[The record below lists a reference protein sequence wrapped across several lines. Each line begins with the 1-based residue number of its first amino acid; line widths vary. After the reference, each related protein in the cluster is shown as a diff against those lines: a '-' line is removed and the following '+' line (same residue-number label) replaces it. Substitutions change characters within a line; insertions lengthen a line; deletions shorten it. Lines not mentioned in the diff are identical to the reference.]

1 MSVALQN
8 LIGAV
13 RRSAPDL
20 VDEWEATA
28 WIESFGWTDE
38 RIRHAF
44 GLADTRAMGRHV
56 FEQPVDPD
64 SVRPEPAPSPRA
76 ERTWVTLVGAY
87 SRTLIYALPWLV
99 MFAIE
104 AVWPDAFDTQPE
116 MAGPISVAVMFSLIC
131 TGGYVQA
138 IARKGSFY
146 LGMNQLVLARH
157 VGVLLCRGG
166 MMTTGL
172 LALGGMAAG
181 EYFDIF
187 GSTSARL
194 VATFYFVALS
204 SLWLACAMVSLV
216 SSHWRVPLIYLGAG
230 AVFLVARVYGGA
242 STLAAHTFAVITAV
256 ILAVGLAIDA
266 FRGSSQRDTRTERV
280 ILPRTPVLLH
290 SLLPHFMYGLAYF
303 TFLFA
308 DRLCAGS
315 ALPLTSGLPFGIAPD
330 YKRGIDLAFLVFL
343 MVAGLVECCNLG
355 AMRAWRKAA
364 KHAPVGGSGF
374 GDGLRR
380 RRDIALAVVIVA
392 FLGCATVAAGIAAR
406 VAFLTPAANITF
418 MAGCL
423 GYALFAIGLL
433 DALLLFSINR
443 PGAVLSALLPALL
456 INLISGYA
464 FSHIAGAQYAVAGLV
479 FGSAWFVVQARRRAR
494 VALRRPDFAYAW
506 A

>member
-8 LIGAV
+8 LVGAV

-38 RIRHAF
+38 RIRRAF

-56 FEQPVDPD
+56 FEQP
-64 SVRPEPAPSPRA
+64 SGPAGVPVEKASRSRT
-76 ERTWVTLVGAY
+76 ERSWVTLASAY
-87 SRTLIYALPWLV
+87 SRTLVYALPWLV

-104 AVWPDAFDTQPE
+104 AVWPDAFETQPE
-116 MAGPISVAVMFSLIC
+116 MAGPISVAVMFSLIS
-131 TGGYVQA
+131 TGGFVQA

-146 LGMNQLVLARH
+146 LGMHQLVLARH
-157 VGVLLCRGG
+157 VGVMLCRGG
-166 MMTTGL
+166 LLTTGV

-187 GSTSARL
+187 GSTPARL
-194 VATFYFVALS
+194 VATFYFVVLS
-204 SLWLACAMVSLV
+204 ILWLACAMVSLV

-230 AVFLVARVYGGA
+230 SVFVIARLSLGA
-242 STLAAHTFAVITAV
+242 STLAAHTAAVVAAV
-256 ILAVGLAIDA
+256 ILAVVLAIEA
-266 FRGSSQRDTRTERV
+266 FRGSAERDTRTERV

-290 SLLPHFMYGLAYF
+290 SLVPHFLYGAAYF
-303 TFLFA
+303 SFLFA
-308 DRLCAGS
+308 DRLSAGS

-330 YKRGIDLAFLVFL
+330 YKHGIDLAFLVFL
-343 MVAGLVECCNLG
+343 IVAGIVECCNLA
-355 AMRAWRKAA
+355 AMRAWRNDA
-364 KHAPVGGSGF
+364 KHAAVGGPAF

-380 RRDIALAVVIVA
+380 RRSIACAVVIVL
-392 FLGCATVAAGIAAR
+392 FLLCAAIAATIAMR
-406 VAFLTPAANITF
+406 VAFLTPAASITF
-418 MAGCL
+418 MAGCV

-433 DALLLFSINR
+433 DALLLFSVNR
-443 PGAVLSALLPALL
+443 PGAVLGALMPALL
-456 INLISGYA
+456 VNLVCGYA

-479 FGSAWFVVQARRRAR
+479 CGSAWFAVHARRSAR
-494 VALRRPDFAYAW
+494 TVLRRPDFAFAW